1 MSEIHKNIDELLS
14 CYIDGELSDR
24 GRTEIKRLIRH
35 DKNIAAKLGKLQ
47 KQKQLLNCLPVA
59 PAPEGLLQ
67 KINVSLSRK
76 PAADRYFID
85 TDHSAGAR
93 HLLFRR
99 VLTAAAMFILLSAL
113 AVVVF
118 NVLMPGIASREGVA
132 IRPAGSSLDQ
142 GHATEAVIAS
152 APVTQ
157 EAIPDTYP
165 FRATLKLVSYDS
177 IAVNGFIAK
186 AIYNNGLVDN
196 TIPKRQ
202 ATLSTYHITCTAAQ
216 IVALLGDLEAVW
228 DKCRRSSLTVYDEAA
243 VADIVIDNITS
254 AQAVAVFAQDKS
266 DDRIE
271 MAKNYADFN
280 ALIRDGGDAGSFALS
295 LPKEPTA
302 FVPSVPIKPE
312 LTRPEQPPAP
322 TDKVQTGRSVNLII
336 TVTGL

>member
-1 MSEIHKNIDELLS
+1 MSEIHKDIDELLS
-14 CYIDGELSDR
+14 CYIDDELSDR
-24 GRTEIKRLIRH
+24 GRTEIKRLIQH
-35 DKNIAAKLGKLQ
+35 DKNIAAKLGKLR

-67 KINVSLSRK
+67 EINVSLNRK

-85 TDHSAGAR
+85 ADHSAGAR

-99 VLTAAAMFILLSAL
+99 VLTAAAMFILVSAL
-113 AVVVF
+113 ALVVF
-118 NVLMPGIASREGVA
+118 SVIMPGTASREGVS

-142 GHATEAVIAS
+142 GPATEAVVAS
-152 APVTQ
+152 APAAQ

-165 FRATLKLVSYDS
+165 FRAALELTTYDS

-196 TIPKRQ
+196 TIPRRQ

-228 DKCRRSSLTVYDEAA
+228 DKCRRASLTVYDEAA
-243 VADIVIDNITS
+243 VADIMIDNVTS
-254 AQAVAVFAQDKS
+254 AQAITVFAQDKS

-280 ALIRDGGDAGSFALS
+280 ALIRDGGDASSFAL
-295 LPKEPTA
+295 LPPKEPTA

-312 LTRPEQPPAP
+312 LTRPEQPPVPA
-322 TDKVQTGRSVNLII
+322 DKVQTGRSVNLII

>member
-1 MSEIHKNIDELLS
+1 MSEIHKDIDELLS

-24 GRTEIKRLIRH
+24 GRTETKRLIRH
-35 DKNIAAKLGKLQ
+35 DKNIAAKLGKLR

-67 KINVSLSRK
+67 KINVSLNRK

-99 VLTAAAMFILLSAL
+99 VLTAAAMFILLGAL

-118 NVLMPGIASREGVA
+118 NVIMPGPASREGVA

-142 GHATEAVIAS
+142 GQAEEVAVAS
-152 APVTQ
+152 AQ
-157 EAIPDTYP
+157 EPITDIYP
-165 FRATLKLVSYDS
+165 FRAALELASYDS

-186 AIYNNGLVDN
+186 AIYSNGLVDN
-196 TIPKRQ
+196 TIPKRD
-202 ATLSTYHITCTAAQ
+202 ATLSTYHITCTTAQ
-216 IVALLGDLEAVW
+216 IVALLADLEAVW
-228 DKCRRSSLTVYDEAA
+228 DKCGQTSLTIYAEDQDSE
-243 VADIVIDNITS
+243 IMINNITS
-254 AQAVAVFAQDKS
+254 AQAIAVLAQAKS
-266 DDRIE
+266 DERTE
-271 MAKNYADFN
+271 LARNYADFN
-280 ALIRDGGDAGSFALS
+280 ALIQDGDTGSSFALPA
-295 LPKEPTA
+295 PKEQTV

-312 LTRPEQPPAP
+312 LTRPEQPPVPA
-322 TDKVQTGRSVNLII
+322 DKVQTSRSVNLII